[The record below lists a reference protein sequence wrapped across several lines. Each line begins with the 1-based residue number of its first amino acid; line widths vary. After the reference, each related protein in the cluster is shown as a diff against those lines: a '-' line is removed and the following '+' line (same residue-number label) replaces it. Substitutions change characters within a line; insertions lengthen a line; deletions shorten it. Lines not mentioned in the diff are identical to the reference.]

1 VPGTLEVAAHSL
13 AAVLGVWLGLTVA
26 TRAGSPASRVFALLS
41 LAIATW
47 SSSII
52 VERLATSAEAELVA
66 HAVEEL
72 MAAVTIAGTA
82 HFSLAIASEGLPS
95 PGRRRTVLGIYI
107 ANFVFAAPTIF
118 SALTGLP
125 RFTDEGLAGAI
136 FGWLWASLS
145 PLSAFGFGAACALLA
160 ALLLR
165 FWVRAPVAS
174 AVRSP

>member
-1 VPGTLEVAAHSL
+1 M
-13 AAVLGVWLGLTVA
+13 LGVWLGLTVA

-52 VERLATSAEAELVA
+52 VQRLSAESEAILIA

-95 PGRRRTVLGIYI
+95 RRRRRTVLGIYV
-107 ANFVFAAPTIF
+107 ANFVFAAPTIL
-118 SALTGLP
+118 SAVTTLP
-125 RFTDEGLAGAI
+125 RLTEDPLPGTI
-136 FGWLWASLS
+136 FG
-145 PLSAFGFGAACALLA
+145 
-160 ALLLR
+160 
-165 FWVRAPVAS
+165 
-174 AVRSP
+174 

>member
-1 VPGTLEVAAHSL
+1 MPGTLEVAAHSL

-52 VERLATSAEAELVA
+52 VERLATSADAELVA

-107 ANFVFAAPTIF
+107 ANFVFADGHIESLRPDQVIRYMF
-118 SALTGLP
+118 KLRWPPGMPVSTGSWE
-125 RFTDEGLAGAI
+125 DNDD
-136 FGWLWASLS
+136 
-145 PLSAFGFGAACALLA
+145 
-160 ALLLR
+160 
-165 FWVRAPVAS
+165 
-174 AVRSP
+174 